1 MVERGK
7 VTTAAEM
14 DKMTPQQRAD
24 AVDAS
29 VVHSWDEVSPE
40 FRSRVLKRAKQ
51 LAEDLT
57 ANA

>member
-1 MVERGK
+1 MAERGK
-7 VTTAAEM
+7 IITATEM

-24 AVDAS
+24 AVDVS
-29 VVHSWDEVSPE
+29 IVHSWDEVSPE